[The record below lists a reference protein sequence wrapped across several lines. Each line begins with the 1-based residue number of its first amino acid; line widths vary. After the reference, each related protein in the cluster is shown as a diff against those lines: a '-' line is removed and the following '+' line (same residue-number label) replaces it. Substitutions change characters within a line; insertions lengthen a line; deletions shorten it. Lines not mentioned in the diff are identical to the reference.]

1 MINRTWLPVLLGVV
15 LLSFYALADT
25 DTGWPCTDDLAC
37 QQELGDNGDQYYC
50 SPDTGTCFLLD
61 AAPPAP
67 APTPIVQPVVSA
79 TDLTTLEQRV
89 SAVETNIAALQQNL
103 NSIISGN
110 TVTQGDLTSIKNTL
124 DTLQQELN
132 ALQQRVSALPQQV
145 DTKINTVSTG
155 LAGLQQDLNE
165 TQTQVNSIEQDL
177 VKRKKITR
185 FFTYTFFG
193 LLALAATLG
202 VMYYLNRRSRTIA
215 PEIRN
220 YITQHIQQGKK
231 FPFIRENLRKA
242 GWSSPDIAWA
252 YKETMKHNYQQY
264 AQQRPAAALT
274 TEAKTPDTRTLPPDT
289 KKMWSIGIV
298 TVLLLIGIFFL
309 LSGTVGKAFFVERYR
324 NTSSG
329 EIFDFVKC
337 TPPQITT
344 PTGDACCTDLNN
356 NTVCDATERSV
367 EELAAG
373 QSCTDTLQ
381 CGSGESCIDGNCRT
395 LGSLYQGSEIC
406 DKMCNYYALRIT
418 TSDGEEYNLKP
429 KKGSYTAAGALEWKV
444 LAMPNHCEG
453 EKAVIPFL
461 ITRKEPGKIINEEV
475 VTVHEGETTPVLT
488 HPGVPDLSFTLTA
501 KDIRELCS

>member
-110 TVTQGDLTSIKNTL
+110 TVTQGDLTSIKNTR

-185 FFTYTFFG
+185 FFTYTFIV

-220 YITQHIQQGKK
+220 YITQQIQQGKK

-264 AQQRPAAALT
+264 ALQKPATALT
-274 TEAKTPDTRTLPPDT
+274 PD
-289 KKMWSIGIV
+289 
-298 TVLLLIGIFFL
+298 
-309 LSGTVGKAFFVERYR
+309 
-324 NTSSG
+324 
-329 EIFDFVKC
+329 
-337 TPPQITT
+337 
-344 PTGDACCTDLNN
+344 
-356 NTVCDATERSV
+356 
-367 EELAAG
+367 
-373 QSCTDTLQ
+373 
-381 CGSGESCIDGNCRT
+381 
-395 LGSLYQGSEIC
+395 
-406 DKMCNYYALRIT
+406 
-418 TSDGEEYNLKP
+418 
-429 KKGSYTAAGALEWKV
+429 
-444 LAMPNHCEG
+444 
-453 EKAVIPFL
+453 
-461 ITRKEPGKIINEEV
+461 
-475 VTVHEGETTPVLT
+475 
-488 HPGVPDLSFTLTA
+488 
-501 KDIRELCS
+501 